1 MTEEL
6 TKREFLGTLGAGAAA
21 TLAGCGSIGGGDEE
35 TTGGDTLDVLERDLE
50 ATEEELNKKED
61 EYIRS
66 DVTQVDDLLSD
77 GEDVRVGGDGSVS
90 EDAVGTEG
98 ELGDDTIRD
107 PEYILSLGGGP
118 TIKRIVDGNGN
129 GLGTEQTFTSFDY
142 SSGVDPSL
150 EEALKSVSENLDS
163 VEEDVKPKEYFDTED
178 DFKAA
183 TAAVDEMEGLD
194 VYAAT
199 TLVTEQPTARPD
211 SVRELR
217 GQVEK
222 ELKDKSEVYQ
232 DIALLGQDMVGVQDN
247 LSGSD
252 GERAQE
258 ISDNAE
264 DLISRQSNVTEAVAS
279 DIARLSVVYGALDN
293 AVERSQEIFENS
305 ESYSHIESVEVDG
318 ENYEAIRL
326 VEVDDWSD
334 MDDESAA
341 VDNNYFQNVASKDFF
356 SEGTEVDDLLAVYGD
371 LSAGEGFYLVSDE
384 GGFTEAGPFEREDY
398 VDIQDGSYDG
408 NIEA

>member
-129 GLGTEQTFTSFDY
+129 GLGTEQTFTGFDS
-142 SSGVDPSL
+142 SSGSDPSV
-150 EEALKSVSENLDS
+150 EEALGSVSGILDS
-163 VEEDVKPKEYFDTED
+163 VEEDVGPEEYFATED
-178 DFKAA
+178 DLEAA
-183 TAAVDEMEGLD
+183 TAAVDKMEGLD

-199 TLVTEQPTARPD
+199 SLVTEQPTARPN
-211 SVRELR
+211 SLRELR
-217 GQVEK
+217 DQVEE
-222 ELKDKSEVYQ
+222 ELKTKSEVYRE
-232 DIALLGQDMVGVQDN
+232 IATLGQDIVGVQDN
-247 LSGSD
+247 LSGSE

-258 ISDNAE
+258 LRE
-264 DLISRQSNVTEAVAS
+264 DAGKLISRQSNVTEDVAT
-279 DIARLSVVYGALDN
+279 DVARLSVVYGALDN

-318 ENYEAIRL
+318 ESYEAIRIA
-326 VEVDDWSD
+326 EVDDWSD
-334 MDDESAA
+334 MDDESGA
-341 VDNNYFQNVASKDFF
+341 VDNNYFQAVASRDFF
-356 SEGTEVDDLLAVYGD
+356 SGGTEVDDLLAVYGD
-371 LSAGEGFYLVSDE
+371 LGAGEGFYLVSDE
-384 GGFTEAGPFEREDY
+384 GGLTKASPFDREDY